1 MKFVFITDTHIK
13 EKNPINRLDN
23 YFETVINKIDEAA
36 HFAVENK
43 VNFIVHGGDLFDT
56 PTVSTICLVKFNRIL
71 FYLKEN
77 NIKFY

>member
-43 VNFIVHGGDLFDT
+43 ANLILQPFQLFVLSNLIGFFFI
-56 PTVSTICLVKFNRIL
+56 
-71 FYLKEN
+71 
-77 NIKFY
+77 